1 MTWKTYGEKEEEKK
15 RKTSLPTFKLWNY
28 VYFREY
34 TATQPSKIKML
45 QNTRIFRDVLE
56 LIQRNSSDQLSHIAR
71 STGEAETEMEESE
84 SRSINLS
91 TFYRWQFR
99 PTPWRVVLYIYL
111 NRKLIN
117 LPLPSTSQNE
127 ELFPLHPRAIFNTKV
142 FSRRVR
148 NSTFGYICTVSFPQS

>member
-1 MTWKTYGEKEEEKK
+1 MTRKTYGEKEEEKK
-15 RKTSLPTFKLWNY
+15 HKTPLPTFKLWNY
-28 VYFREY
+28 VYFWGY
-34 TATQPSKIKML
+34 TKTKPSKIKML
-45 QNTRIFRDVLE
+45 QNARIFRDILE
-56 LIQRNSSDQLSHIAR
+56 LIQRNSSDQLSHVAR
-71 STGEAETEMEESE
+71 STGEAETEREEHE

-99 PTPWRVVLYIYL
+99 RTPWRVVLYIYL
-111 NRKLIN
+111 NKKLMN

-142 FSRRVR
+142 SSRGVR